1 MNSVSS
7 IFALAAATTM
17 TLGSAAFL
25 YGKNIAREQ
34 LKENER
40 EVRNTNQRRQC

>member
-1 MNSVSS
+1 MSS
-7 IFALAAATTM
+7 NFALAAATTM

-25 YGKNIAREQ
+25 YGKNIVQEQ

-40 EVRNTNQRRQC
+40 EVRNTNQHRQC